1 MGMEIQNGAIA
12 AGIKGRVSIVL
23 MVLGLMSCGATD
35 APTPSVTASQTPA
48 IAADS
53 WSTGEIDSLRQWVRC
68 APRDA
73 LPSPDAGA
81 LEAAVASGD
90 QAAIDEAATALAL
103 KLARLHLFGTA
114 DTAQR
119 AGWRIKDTDTSIDLP
134 SRLRAAIS
142 KDDVDGFFNGMR
154 PSHPDYAAL
163 RSAYAEETDPE
174 RRKTIARNM
183 ERWRWMPHS
192 LGSSYVLVNTA
203 SFEASLWRN
212 GARQKTWPVI
222 VGKRSTPSPVFSATI
237 TGVVLNPWWHI
248 PASIIR
254 EKRGNFP
261 ARLGYVK
268 TANGYSQKPGPN
280 NALGEMKLV
289 MPNAFSVYIHDT
301 PSKSLFSRDV
311 RAFSHGCIRV
321 GDALNFATTLLDGA
335 KSREEVD
342 QIVETRRTTTVD
354 LPTPLPVYI
363 TYFTATRLG
372 DGSFVVEP
380 DIYNRDKR
388 VPATASATDTE
399 CSA

>member
-1 MGMEIQNGAIA
+1 MKIQNGAIA

-23 MVLGLMSCGATD
+23 MVFGLMSCGATD
-35 APTPSVTASQTPA
+35 APVPSATASQPPA
-48 IAADS
+48 LASSSWNAD
-53 WSTGEIDSLRQWVRC
+53 EIDSLRKWVRD

-73 LPSPDAGA
+73 LPSPDAGT
-81 LEAAVASGD
+81 LEAAIASGD
-90 QAAIDEAATALAL
+90 QSAVDEAANALAL
-103 KLARLHLFGTA
+103 KLGRMHLFGTA

-142 KDDVDGFFNGMR
+142 RDDVDGFFNGLR

-254 EKRGNFP
+254 EKHGNFP

-289 MPNAFSVYIHDT
+289 MPNPFSVYMHDT

-321 GDALNFATTLLDGA
+321 GEALDFATTLLDGA

-342 QIVETRRTTTVD
+342 EIVETRRTTTVD
-354 LPTPLPVYI
+354 LPTRLPVYI

-388 VPATASATDTE
+388 VPATASITDTE